1 MGMRL
6 HVATKYRVEYSD
18 FEAFNWKQSEFA
30 NLLDAVG
37 IQYISDYEWTT
48 FELFQED
55 MERLIEVIRTSKDEK
70 VLDAIKDFEESRM
83 QIADT
88 LEQLLIAADKNNSLI
103 HLKFL

>member
-18 FEAFNWKQSEFA
+18 IEAFNWKQSEFA

-55 MERLIEVIRTSKDEK
+55 MERLIEVIRASKDEK

>member
-1 MGMRL
+1 MRL

-18 FEAFNWKQSEFA
+18 IEAFNWKQSEFA

>member
-18 FEAFNWKQSEFA
+18 IEAFNWKQSEFA

-88 LEQLLIAADKNNSLI
+88 LEQLLIAADKNNY
-103 HLKFL
+103 

>member
-18 FEAFNWKQSEFA
+18 IEAFNWKQSEFA

-88 LEQLLIAADKNNSLI
+88 LEQLLIVADKNNSLI

>member
-6 HVATKYRVEYSD
+6 HVATKYCVEYSNI
-18 FEAFNWKQSEFA
+18 EAFNWKQREFA
-30 NLLDAVG
+30 ELLDAVG

-48 FELFQED
+48 FEFFQED
-55 MERLIEVIRTSKDEK
+55 MERLIEAVRTSEESK
-70 VLDAIKDFEESRM
+70 VLNAIKDFDEPRM

-88 LEQLLIAADKNNSLI
+88 LEQLLNAADKNKSLI

>member
-6 HVATKYRVEYSD
+6 HVATKYQIEYSD
-18 FEAFNWKQSEFA
+18 IEFFNWKQSEFA

-48 FELFQED
+48 FEFFRED
-55 MERLIEVIRTSKDEK
+55 MERLIEAVRTSDDAKVANAINDFEMSRDEITDALNQLLKVADPKDE
-70 VLDAIKDFEESRM
+70 I
-83 QIADT
+83 
-88 LEQLLIAADKNNSLI
+88 I

>member
-18 FEAFNWKQSEFA
+18 IEAFNWKQSEFA

-88 LEQLLIAADKNNSLI
+88 LVQLLIAADKNNSLI

>member
-18 FEAFNWKQSEFA
+18 IEAFNWKQSEFA

>member
-48 FELFQED
+48 FEFFRED
-55 MERLIEVIRTSKDEK
+55 MERLIEAVRTSGGAM
-70 VLDAIKDFEESRM
+70 VANAINDFEMPREE
-83 QIADT
+83 IA
-88 LEQLLIAADKNNSLI
+88 LSLKQLLEVADKNDEII